1 MSNEDETVVDQVEA
15 QVEAQV
21 SDGPEEPVDATPEE
35 KLDAAARAQSCAA
48 DLQML
53 LRRWNCRIVA
63 TINPPEPVGWAG
75 DRVQISAGYGI
86 VPNPDPQP

>member
-1 MSNEDETVVDQVEA
+1 MSNEDETVVETPPSEIEPAPGQ
-15 QVEAQV
+15 
-21 SDGPEEPVDATPEE
+21 EEPVDATPEQRV
-35 KLDAAARAQSCAA
+35 DAAARARSCAT
-48 DLQML
+48 DLQIL